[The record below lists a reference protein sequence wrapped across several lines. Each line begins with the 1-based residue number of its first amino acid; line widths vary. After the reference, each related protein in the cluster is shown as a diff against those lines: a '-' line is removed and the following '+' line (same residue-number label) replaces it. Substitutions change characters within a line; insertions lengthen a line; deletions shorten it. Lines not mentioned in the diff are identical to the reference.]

1 LILWQ
6 HFKKRTVKM
15 RKIQTLNK
23 ISSKGLD
30 LFPRDA
36 YEVASEFSAP
46 DAIVLRSFK
55 MHDMELPSSLKAI
68 ARAGAGTN
76 NIPID
81 RCTEQGIVVFNTPGA
96 NANAVKELVLT
107 GMLLAS
113 RDIIGGVNWVQSIAD
128 KGDEVAKLVE
138 KGKSNF
144 GGNELK
150 GKRLGIIGLG
160 AIGAMVA
167 NTALELGMEVVGYD
181 PYLSVEAAW
190 ELSSEVEKA
199 TGLETLLADVDF
211 ISIHVPLLEST
222 KHMFNS
228 EKFAMMKD
236 GVSIMNFARGGLV
249 HDADM
254 KSAIDAGK
262 VRCYVTD
269 FPDVNVL
276 GVKGI
281 IPIPHLGAS
290 TEESEENCATMAVK
304 QVKDYLENG
313 NIRNSVNFPNC
324 VLPRG
329 NCDHRITIKN
339 HNVPNIIGEV
349 STTLAK
355 NSINICDMLNKSKGD
370 IAFNIMEL
378 SGALSEAVVGELEA
392 IEGVISVRLI

>member
-1 LILWQ
+1 
-6 HFKKRTVKM
+6 M

-23 ISSKGLD
+23 ISAKGLD
-30 LFPRDA
+30 LFPRDD
-36 YEVASEFSAP
+36 YEVSSECSAP

-55 MHDMELPSSLKAI
+55 MHDMEFPSSLKAI

-113 RDIIGGVNWVQSIAD
+113 RDVVGGVEWVQSI
-128 KGDEVAKLVE
+128 KSEGDAVSKLVE

-144 GGNELK
+144 GGNELQ
-150 GKRLGIIGLG
+150 GKRLGVIGLG

-167 NTALELGMEVVGYD
+167 NTALDLGMEVVGYD

-199 TGLETLLADVDF
+199 TGLETLLSDVDY
-211 ISIHVPLLEST
+211 ISIHIPLLDST
-222 KHMFNS
+222 KNTFNA

-236 GVSIMNFARGGLV
+236 GVKIMNFARGGLV
-249 HDADM
+249 EENEIKEALE
-254 KSAIDAGK
+254 SGK
-262 VRCYVTD
+262 VSCYVTD
-269 FPDVNVL
+269 FPNANIL
-276 GVKGI
+276 GVKGV

-290 TEESEENCATMAVK
+290 TAESEENCATMAVN

-329 NCDHRITIKN
+329 VCENRITIKN
-339 HNVPNIIGEV
+339 RNVPNIIGEI

-355 NSINICDMLNKSKGD
+355 NSINICDMLSKSRGD
-370 IAFNIMEL
+370 IAFNIIDL
-378 SGALSEAVVGELEA
+378 SGKLSDIVIAELEA
-392 IEGVISVRLI
+392 IEGVITVRLIR